1 MMNAT
6 ERDVLSSK
14 ARVASLWL
22 LCLWLAACTRASP
35 AAAPT
40 NPPSPLRV
48 EVPVTVEVTR
58 VVTQPI
64 VVQATPLPPMA
75 CAPPTLD
82 VTTVITVGAILPLS
96 LPGSMQAGFAMQT
109 ALSLAVEEIN
119 SNGGIAG
126 HPLALITYD
135 SSDQAERSRIAARRL
150 ILDDCA
156 AGIVG
161 LYHSAT
167 AQAAADVVHG
177 FGTPL
182 IVAAAADDGLTAT
195 EYPEIFRIAPSR
207 SMLAE
212 MPARWLSEVGDFNH
226 DGQISAGII
235 SDSAGQSPFVDILL
249 AGFAAASIHANH
261 MTVDLPS
268 TDFSS
273 AVARI
278 VTMETLPDA
287 IFILLKGA
295 DALKLQSQILAAGIG
310 PQKSTLLVLQHT
322 GLEND
327 QFWQGVPDGLGTV
340 VARIG
345 PWQPTVTAKGQQF
358 ALAYGQYNGR
368 WPEAYAF
375 AAYDAVYLL
384 ADAITRAGSLQG
396 PALVVALEE
405 TDLEL
410 ASGRYTFPYGIA
422 HPPSADGVDP
432 SMWHQWPDVQTLYL
446 QYTQDRQPAHQA
458 AIIWPRRYRTV
469 DAPLVR

>member
-1 MMNAT
+1 M
-6 ERDVLSSK
+6 
-14 ARVASLWL
+14 
-22 LCLWLAACTRASP
+22 
-35 AAAPT
+35 
-40 NPPSPLRV
+40 
-48 EVPVTVEVTR
+48 PVTVEVTR

-75 CAPPTLD
+75 CTPPALD
-82 VTTVITVGAILPLS
+82 ATAVITVGAILPLS
-96 LPGSMQAGFAMQT
+96 LPGAMNAGFAMQT

-119 SNGGIAG
+119 ANGGVAG
-126 HPLALITYD
+126 RTLALISYD
-135 SSDQAERSRIAARRL
+135 SSGRAERSRIAAQRL
-150 ILDDCA
+150 ILDDCV

-161 LYHSAT
+161 LYHSAA
-167 AQAAADVVHG
+167 AQAAADVAHS

-182 IVAAAADDGLTAT
+182 IVAAAADDDLTAAG
-195 EYPEIFRIAPSR
+195 YPEVFRIAPSR
-207 SMLAE
+207 TMLAE
-212 MPARWLSEVGDFNH
+212 MPVHWLSEVGDFNQ
-226 DGQISAGII
+226 DGQISAGVV
-235 SDSAGQSPFVDILL
+235 SDSAGQSPFVDMLL
-249 AGFAAASIHANH
+249 AGFAAASVHVNH

-278 VTMETLPDA
+278 VTMETVPDA

-322 GLEND
+322 GLESD
-327 QFWQGVPDGLGTV
+327 QFWQDVPDGLGTV

-358 ALAYGQYNGR
+358 ALAYGQYKGH

-384 ADAITRAGSLQG
+384 ADAVARAGSLQG

-410 ASGRYTFPYGIA
+410 ASGRYSFPFGIS
-422 HPPSADGVDP
+422 HPPGAAGVSP

-446 QYTQDRQPAHQA
+446 QYTEDHQPAYQA

-469 DAPLVR
+469 DAPLAR